1 VEIGSYKR
9 DKDSGEGMRWSADRQ
24 TATLLKD
31 GKEVDEISAS
41 LANLIASRMGFSNVP

>member
-31 GKEVDEISAS
+31 GQKVGEISLS
-41 LANLIASRMGFSNVP
+41 LADKIASGMGFSNVP